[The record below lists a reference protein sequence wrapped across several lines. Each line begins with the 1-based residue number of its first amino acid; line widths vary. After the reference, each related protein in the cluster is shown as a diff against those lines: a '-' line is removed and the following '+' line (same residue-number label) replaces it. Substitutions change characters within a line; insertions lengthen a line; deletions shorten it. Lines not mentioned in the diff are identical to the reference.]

1 VPQVKVAQSMSTDLK
16 TCYNKRTQAKETQM
30 NFKDRDS
37 VIDSYAQTILD
48 GMDIKSME
56 RFVYDTLVENLTD
69 YTNEELA
76 TEIVEG
82 YGEEWFADNDLEVNE
97 TV

>member
-1 VPQVKVAQSMSTDLK
+1 
-16 TCYNKRTQAKETQM
+16 M

-48 GMDIKSME
+48 GMDNKSME

-82 YGEEWFADNDLEVNE
+82 YGEEWFADNDIEVNE

>member
-1 VPQVKVAQSMSTDLK
+1 MNPEQFLP
-16 TCYNKRTQAKETQM
+16 TQLTETQM

-48 GMDIKSME
+48 GMDNKSME

-82 YGEEWFADNDLEVNE
+82 YGEEWFADNDIEVNE

>member
-1 VPQVKVAQSMSTDLK
+1 
-16 TCYNKRTQAKETQM
+16 M
-30 NFKDRDS
+30 NFKDRGS
-37 VIDSYAQTILD
+37 VIDSYAQYILD
-48 GMDIKSME
+48 SLDMDAVLNIA
-56 RFVYDTLVENLTD
+56 YDTLVENLAG

-76 TEIVEG
+76 TEIVES

>member
-1 VPQVKVAQSMSTDLK
+1 MMNLMIIFLCSPTL
-16 TCYNKRTQAKETQM
+16 TETKM
-30 NFKDRDS
+30 NFKDRGS

-48 GMDIKSME
+48 GMDIRSME

-82 YGEEWFADNDLEVNE
+82 YGEEWFADNNLEVNE
-97 TV
+97 LA

>member
-1 VPQVKVAQSMSTDLK
+1 
-16 TCYNKRTQAKETQM
+16 M

-48 GMDIKSME
+48 GMDNKSME

-82 YGEEWFADNDLEVNE
+82 YGEEWFADNDLEVDE
-97 TV
+97 VV

>member
-1 VPQVKVAQSMSTDLK
+1 MIIFLCSPTP
-16 TCYNKRTQAKETQM
+16 TETQM

-48 GMDIKSME
+48 GMDSKSME

>member
-1 VPQVKVAQSMSTDLK
+1 MMNLMIIFLCSPTL
-16 TCYNKRTQAKETQM
+16 TETKM

-48 GMDIKSME
+48 GMDNKSME
-56 RFVYDTLVENLTD
+56 RFVYDTLVENLTG
-69 YTNEELA
+69 YTNEELV

-82 YGEEWFADNDLEVNE
+82 YGNDWFDDNSIGVNE

>member
-1 VPQVKVAQSMSTDLK
+1 
-16 TCYNKRTQAKETQM
+16 M

-37 VIDSYAQTILD
+37 VIHSYAQTILD
-48 GMDIKSME
+48 GMDSKSME

>member
-1 VPQVKVAQSMSTDLK
+1 
-16 TCYNKRTQAKETQM
+16 M

-48 GMDIKSME
+48 GMDCKSME

>member
-1 VPQVKVAQSMSTDLK
+1 
-16 TCYNKRTQAKETQM
+16 M

-48 GMDIKSME
+48 GMDNKSME

-76 TEIVEG
+76 TEIVEN
-82 YGEEWFADNDLEVNE
+82 YGNDWFDDNSIGVNE

>member
-1 VPQVKVAQSMSTDLK
+1 
-16 TCYNKRTQAKETQM
+16 M

-48 GMDIKSME
+48 GMDSKSME

-69 YTNEELA
+69 YTNEELE
-76 TEIVEG
+76 TEIVES
-82 YGEEWFADNDLEVNE
+82 YGEEWFAENSIEVDE

>member
-1 VPQVKVAQSMSTDLK
+1 
-16 TCYNKRTQAKETQM
+16 M

-48 GMDIKSME
+48 GMDNESME

-76 TEIVEG
+76 TEIVES
-82 YGEEWFADNDLEVNE
+82 YGEEWFEDHNVEVNE
-97 TV
+97 LV

>member
-1 VPQVKVAQSMSTDLK
+1 
-16 TCYNKRTQAKETQM
+16 M

-48 GMDIKSME
+48 GMDNKSME

-69 YTNEELA
+69 YTNQELA

-82 YGEEWFADNDLEVNE
+82 YGDDWFTENSIEVDE
-97 TV
+97 VV

>member
-1 VPQVKVAQSMSTDLK
+1 MNPEQFLP
-16 TCYNKRTQAKETQM
+16 TQLTETQM

-37 VIDSYAQTILD
+37 VIDSYAQYILD
-48 GMDIKSME
+48 SLDMDAVLNIA
-56 RFVYDTLVENLTD
+56 YDTLVGNLTD

-76 TEIVEG
+76 TEIVES
-82 YGEEWFADNDLEVNE
+82 YGEEWFEDHNVEVNE

>member
-1 VPQVKVAQSMSTDLK
+1 MNLMIIFLCSPTP
-16 TCYNKRTQAKETQM
+16 TETQM

-48 GMDIKSME
+48 GMDSKSME

-69 YTNEELA
+69 YTNQELA

>member
-1 VPQVKVAQSMSTDLK
+1 
-16 TCYNKRTQAKETQM
+16 M

-37 VIDSYAQTILD
+37 VIDSYAQYILD
-48 GMDIKSME
+48 SLDMDAVLNIA
-56 RFVYDTLVENLTD
+56 YDTLVGNLTD

-76 TEIVEG
+76 TEIVES
-82 YGEEWFADNDLEVNE
+82 YGEEWFEDHNVEVNE

>member
-1 VPQVKVAQSMSTDLK
+1 VPLVALAHSTGTDPK
-16 TCYNKRTQAKETQM
+16 TCYNKRTQAKKTQM
-30 NFKDRDS
+30 NFKDRNS

-48 GMDIKSME
+48 GMDSKSME
-56 RFVYDTLVENLTD
+56 RFVYDTLVENLTE
-69 YTNEELA
+69 YTNEQLA

-82 YGEEWFADNDLEVNE
+82 YGGEWFDENSIEVNE

>member
-1 VPQVKVAQSMSTDLK
+1 
-16 TCYNKRTQAKETQM
+16 M

-48 GMDIKSME
+48 GMDNKSME
-56 RFVYDTLVENLTD
+56 RFVYDTLVENLTG

-82 YGEEWFADNDLEVNE
+82 YGNDWFDDNSIGVNE
-97 TV
+97 TSVEMCHL

>member
-1 VPQVKVAQSMSTDLK
+1 MKLNNDFDTIVDA
-16 TCYNKRTQAKETQM
+16 
-30 NFKDRDS
+30 
-37 VIDSYAQTILD
+37 YAQTILD
-48 GMDIKSME
+48 GMDSKSME

-82 YGEEWFADNDLEVNE
+82 YGEEWFTENE
-97 TV
+97 FQEPVD

>member
-1 VPQVKVAQSMSTDLK
+1 
-16 TCYNKRTQAKETQM
+16 M
-30 NFKDRDS
+30 NFKDRAS

-48 GMDIKSME
+48 GMDNKSME

-69 YTNEELA
+69 YTNEELV

-82 YGEEWFADNDLEVNE
+82 YGNDWFDDNSIGVNE